1 MDTVLYSQEDSVATI
16 RLNRPER
23 LNAMIPQLV
32 EDLCSGLERAT
43 REQVGAVVLAGG
55 ERAFCAGHDLKYVED
70 PISEAEQR
78 RRLQRVQDVTRL
90 IRQAPYPVIAAVRGY
105 ALGGGCEFAL
115 CCDLVVAAAD
125 AIFGFPEVDVGLSV
139 TGGISHVLPRAVGL
153 AKAKELVLLGARFSA
168 EEGAGFGVVN
178 FVVPS
183 AEVESRALQLAATLA
198 DRPRHALG
206 LAKSALD
213 RGAQVDLETALETEV
228 ASALTTR
235 GTPDA
240 ERAAAAFR
248 ERSAR
253 TSAASPS

>member
-1 MDTVLYSQEDSVATI
+1 MDTVLYNQVDSVATI

-23 LNAMIPQLV
+23 LNAMVPQLV
-32 EDLCSGLERAT
+32 EELCGALETAT
-43 REQVGAVVLAGG
+43 REQVGAAVLAGG

-70 PISEAEQR
+70 LVSEAEQR

-115 CCDLVVAAAD
+115 CCDLVVAADD
-125 AIFGFPEVDVGLSV
+125 AIFGFPEVEVGLSV
-139 TGGISHVLPRAVGL
+139 TGGISHMLPRAVGL

-168 EEGAGFGVVN
+168 EEAAGLGVVN

-183 AEVESRALQLAATLA
+183 AEVESRAQQVAATLA
-198 DRPRHALG
+198 GRPRHALA
-206 LAKSALD
+206 LAKAAID
-213 RGAQVDLETALETEV
+213 RGAQVDLETALEAEV

-240 ERAAAAFR
+240 ERAATTFR
-248 ERSAR
+248 ERSAQK
-253 TSAASPS
+253 SAASPS